1 MYLNSKITVISI
13 GYQKRRIGMS
23 AQGFHGDTFSDGFG
37 GFQTMKKRQQDPVE
51 VFDYPQQF
59 LQGMQIDEVTTF
71 LKTPKSLFLQ
81 CLHHIFLHFKQNRE
95 NLYSIFLVQGDHKPN

>member
-1 MYLNSKITVISI
+1 MITEIFL

-37 GFQTMKKRQQDPVE
+37 GFQTMRKRQQDPVE

-59 LQGMQIDEVTTF
+59 LQGVRIDEVTINQVFKNSRSICFAMLRAYFPT
-71 LKTPKSLFLQ
+71 LSD
-81 CLHHIFLHFKQNRE
+81 IF
-95 NLYSIFLVQGDHKPN
+95 

>member
-1 MYLNSKITVISI
+1 
-13 GYQKRRIGMS
+13 MS

-37 GFQTMKKRQQDPVE
+37 VFQTMKKRQQDPVE

-81 CLHHIFLHFKQNRE
+81 CLYQIFLHFKQNRE
-95 NLYSIFLVQGDHKPN
+95 NLNSIFLVQGVHKQN

>member
-1 MYLNSKITVISI
+1 
-13 GYQKRRIGMS
+13 MS

-59 LQGMQIDEVTTF
+59 LQGMQIDEVTTN
-71 LKTPKSLFLQ
+71 
-81 CLHHIFLHFKQNRE
+81 HIFKKTE
-95 NLYSIFLVQGDHKPN
+95 IIFFAMSSSYFPTLSNKFLST